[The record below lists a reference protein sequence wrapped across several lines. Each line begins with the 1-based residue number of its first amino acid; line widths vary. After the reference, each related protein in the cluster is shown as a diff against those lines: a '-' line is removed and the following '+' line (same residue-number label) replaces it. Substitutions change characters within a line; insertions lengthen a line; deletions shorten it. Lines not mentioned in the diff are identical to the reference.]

1 MSKKKKTQQPSKKST
16 PESYIRQKVRTLPIG
31 DCYISD
37 NWQEA
42 GEGIVWVTR
51 CHPQGTY
58 TIGIYLVDTFC
69 LGVKDSN
76 FHFSID
82 SLDYEELLQSINRKE
97 TLRKVTYEQA
107 HNLIYGAVAFAE
119 EGGIQ
124 PGKSFALTQY
134 LLEEDTDEIP
144 LIEYEYGKD
153 GKHYLVANNLMELN
167 TYAPILR
174 ATLGNDRFMYS
185 LPIDEKPKDGEKY
198 HYVDPQ
204 TREIFKSILENL
216 QNLPEIP
223 EEVYSYCHPEYPVVL
238 NAQNQWLIKLFY
250 DPDNAY
256 WLPDETIREILALP
270 HEELRND
277 LEQIILF
284 ETGCTCETITEEQW
298 DTPYASVLQHCLYF
312 LMVLDNEKSLPIVLE
327 TLCQNK
333 DYYEYHFGDII
344 SDVYVPVLYALGQNQ
359 LDKLFDYL
367 QIPGLYNMA
376 RYLVF
381 PAVALIA
388 ERQPERRDEVIKW
401 FRKVLQFYVPRLE
414 RQECC
419 DGTLIGLMTSSIMN
433 LQAEEL
439 LPELKTLYDTGLVD
453 EMCCGNYETIAKE
466 ISSKR
471 YKHTEYFPMDI
482 YECYERMKSYK
493 GND

>member
-1 MSKKKKTQQPSKKST
+1 MSKKKKTQQPPKKST
-16 PESYIRQKVRTLPIG
+16 PESYIRQKARTLPIG
-31 DCYISD
+31 DCYLSD

-51 CHPQGTY
+51 CHPQNTY

-69 LGVKDSN
+69 LGVKKSYY
-76 FHFSID
+76 HFSIS
-82 SLDYEELLQSINRKE
+82 SLDYEELLQHFKE
-97 TLRKVTYEQA
+97 KEELRKISYEEA

-124 PGKSFALTQY
+124 PEKSFALTQY
-134 LLEEDTDEIP
+134 LLEEDTEEIP

-153 GKHYLVANNLMELN
+153 GKHFLVANNPMELN

-174 ATLGNDRFMYS
+174 DTLGNDLFMYS
-185 LPIDEKPKDGEKY
+185 LPMDEKPRDGKNY
-198 HYVDPQ
+198 HYIDPQ
-204 TREIFKSILENL
+204 TREIFKNMLENL
-216 QNLPEIP
+216 QSHPDIP
-223 EEVYSYCHPEYPVVL
+223 EEVYSYRHPEYPIALCVKH
-238 NAQNQWLIKLFY
+238 QKLVRLLY

-256 WLPDETIREILALP
+256 WLPDETIQEILALP
-270 HEELRND
+270 HEELRDD

-298 DTPYASVLQHCLYF
+298 NTPYSSVLQHCLYF
-312 LMVLDNEKSLPIVLE
+312 LMALGDEKSLPIVLE
-327 TLCQNK
+327 TLCQSK
-333 DYYEYHFGDII
+333 DYYEYHFGDVI

-376 RYLVF
+376 RNLVF
-381 PAVALIA
+381 SAVALIA
-388 ERQPERRDEVIKW
+388 ERQPERRDEVIEW
-401 FRKVLQFYVPRLE
+401 FRKVLQFYAPRLE

-419 DGTLIGLMTSSIMN
+419 DGTLIGLMTNSIMN

-471 YKHTEYFPMDI
+471 YKHVEYFPMDI
-482 YECYERMKSYK
+482 YECYKEMKKYVR
-493 GND
+493 ND